1 MRKERVMGDRNNIF
15 FSIVTVCF
23 NAERTIRSTIESV
36 LCQKTQKFEYIIV
49 DGASTDSTI
58 QIVQKYAE
66 VDDRIQW
73 VSEPDRGIFHAMN
86 KGIGYSKGDFLLFL
100 NAGDTFHSDTILDKA
115 AEVCAQSDIVIGDV
129 AFKTETGLSEHK
141 YMVGKELIKNLEKGE
156 NVCHQVIF
164 ASKMCL
170 KDGFDECFTQC
181 ADYDW
186 LCRQVNA
193 KKRISKLDTVVVDYD
208 INGITN
214 QVRHQKTHWKE
225 YFEVIK
231 RNFPQTG
238 FRYEAEVKKLLIQER
253 KVHFLYEFMNRWLL
267 LKQKNINLSK
277 FFIDKKLKSIAI
289 YGAHYMGQR
298 LYDELQGS
306 SVNVLY
312 AIDKSPKRLDWQI
325 PIYHPNDIL
334 ENVDAIV
341 ITPIFDYL
349 EIKDDLSEK
358 LTCPMLS
365 IEDVLFYKYSYD

>member
-1 MRKERVMGDRNNIF
+1 M
-15 FSIVTVCF
+15 
-23 NAERTIRSTIESV
+23 
-36 LCQKTQKFEYIIV
+36 
-49 DGASTDSTI
+49 
-58 QIVQKYAE
+58 
-66 VDDRIQW
+66 
-73 VSEPDRGIFHAMN
+73 
-86 KGIGYSKGDFLLFL
+86 
-100 NAGDTFHSDTILDKA
+100 
-115 AEVCAQSDIVIGDV
+115 
-129 AFKTETGLSEHK
+129 
-141 YMVGKELIKNLEKGE
+141 
-156 NVCHQVIF
+156 
-164 ASKMCL
+164 
-170 KDGFDECFTQC
+170 
-181 ADYDW
+181 
-186 LCRQVNA
+186 
-193 KKRISKLDTVVVDYD
+193 DTVVVDYD

-214 QVRHQKTHWKE
+214 QVRHQKIHWKE

-253 KVHFLYEFMNRWLL
+253 KVYFLYEFMNRWLL

-306 SVNVLY
+306 SVNFLY

-358 LTCPMLS
+358 LICPMLS